1 MLAPMIAGV
10 RIPDADTMWALY
22 RHTSDRALA
31 AMLDVDHSGLS
42 RHLRRAG
49 FVRGPRSW
57 RLRTAPCRECGER
70 FGVADATRY
79 RLCAECEAIPT
90 VDRGPC
96 GAMNSLPDEPPAPL
110 PAWLRN

>member
-1 MLAPMIAGV
+1 MIAGV

-49 FVRGPRSW
+49 FVRGPGSW
-57 RLRTAPCRECGER
+57 RLRTAPCRECGQQFR
-70 FGVADATRY
+70 VVGATIY
-79 RLCAECEAIPT
+79 RLCPPCLTIPT
-90 VDRGPC
+90 VDCGPR
-96 GAMNSLPDEPPAPL
+96 GAMNTLPDEPPAPL